1 MSITQSPNHPNQ
13 PNHANHFNH
22 ANHPNHTNL
31 IITSITPITPIT
43 SITLITNWKFFILHL
58 KNVITSITDG
68 YFSENFWNSWSR
80 QSQLIFLRFFWNT
93 WSRQL
98 RLSFFSQKDLKYVIT
113 SNTIHFLWKSPITKS
128 RDYTITKNPKPPIW
142 LAISSLVMASTQ
154 FSLMDYNIIYVIDNR
169 NFPWQHYTII
179 LVWWFMQFFWLFS
192 QESWN
197 QRGKVEAFVAQI
209 LCLLMMVFALQW
221 IWGPIIEVCK
231 ILMSQ
236 K

>member
-31 IITSITPITPIT
+31 IITSIIPITPIT
-43 SITLITNWKFFILHL
+43 SITLITNCKFFLLHL

-68 YFSENFWNSWSR
+68 FFSENFWNSWSR

-128 RDYTITKNPKPPIW
+128 RDYTITKNPKPPTW
-142 LAISSLVMASTQ
+142 LASGVALGWVEMTCESCSTE
-154 FSLMDYNIIYVIDNR
+154 
-169 NFPWQHYTII
+169 
-179 LVWWFMQFFWLFS
+179 FWRWS
-192 QESWN
+192 
-197 QRGKVEAFVAQI
+197 
-209 LCLLMMVFALQW
+209 
-221 IWGPIIEVCK
+221 
-231 ILMSQ
+231 
-236 K
+236 

>member
-128 RDYTITKNPKPPIW
+128 RDYTITKNPKPPTW
-142 LAISSLVMASTQ
+142 LASGENEHFPSEVVNVKNKCLVNPFWGDFGIKNLTANV
-154 FSLMDYNIIYVIDNR
+154 FFNCC
-169 NFPWQHYTII
+169 NFVP
-179 LVWWFMQFFWLFS
+179 
-192 QESWN
+192 
-197 QRGKVEAFVAQI
+197 
-209 LCLLMMVFALQW
+209 
-221 IWGPIIEVCK
+221 
-231 ILMSQ
+231 
-236 K
+236 

>member
-43 SITLITNWKFFILHL
+43 SITLITNCKFFLLHL

-68 YFSENFWNSWSR
+68 FFSENFWNSWSR

-128 RDYTITKNPKPPIW
+128 RDYTITKNPKPPTW
-142 LAISSLVMASTQ
+142 LASGEHWGCPKTSLAKLANHPHRDSYFGKLLNRWQQTSTAPMNCIQ
-154 FSLMDYNIIYVIDNR
+154 HRVICVCLHRLKFPMESLSLRRWY
-169 NFPWQHYTII
+169 F
-179 LVWWFMQFFWLFS
+179 LS
-192 QESWN
+192 QVSC
-197 QRGKVEAFVAQI
+197 QSVR
-209 LCLLMMVFALQW
+209 
-221 IWGPIIEVCK
+221 
-231 ILMSQ
+231 
-236 K
+236 

>member
-43 SITLITNWKFFILHL
+43 SITLITNCKFFLLHL

-68 YFSENFWNSWSR
+68 FFSENFWNSWSR

-142 LAISSLVMASTQ
+142 LASGGLQNLQHHHLHLHPLLLLLQHHLQTLRRSTPGWCSS
-154 FSLMDYNIIYVIDNR
+154 
-169 NFPWQHYTII
+169 
-179 LVWWFMQFFWLFS
+179 S
-192 QESWN
+192 QE
-197 QRGKVEAFVAQI
+197 
-209 LCLLMMVFALQW
+209 C
-221 IWGPIIEVCK
+221 GPISIPALDVDTSNVNVTFYLDRAICDS
-231 ILMSQ
+231 IIQYFATLSRWML
-236 K
+236 

>member
-128 RDYTITKNPKPPIW
+128 RDYTITKNPKPPTW
-142 LAISSLVMASTQ
+142 LASGGLVMLMIGSFYQ
-154 FSLMDYNIIYVIDNR
+154 WIYSLCLHGGVK
-169 NFPWQHYTII
+169 
-179 LVWWFMQFFWLFS
+179 LFS
-192 QESWN
+192 RSRLN
-197 QRGKVEAFVAQI
+197 NH
-209 LCLLMMVFALQW
+209 
-221 IWGPIIEVCK
+221 
-231 ILMSQ
+231 MSAKQ
-236 K
+236 N

>member
-13 PNHANHFNH
+13 PNHANHINH

-43 SITLITNWKFFILHL
+43 SITLITNCKFFLLHL

-68 YFSENFWNSWSR
+68 FFSENFWNSWSR

-142 LAISSLVMASTQ
+142 LAS
-154 FSLMDYNIIYVIDNR
+154 
-169 NFPWQHYTII
+169 
-179 LVWWFMQFFWLFS
+179 
-192 QESWN
+192 
-197 QRGKVEAFVAQI
+197 G
-209 LCLLMMVFALQW
+209 VFLH
-221 IWGPIIEVCK
+221 K
-231 ILMSQ
+231 MSRVRL
-236 K
+236 